1 MSVVDFDTDSEGD
14 ATFGKYLQSD
24 SLKKEERPVQAACPQ
39 PCEQQPNL
47 DEEGGRVQGGVQDVS
62 GEESDV
68 LSEEVEI
75 LAGEEQE
82 VLAFKEESNHG
93 AEDEEVCL
101 EMRTPA
107 FPDRLTCYFSLSHY
121 HMTMYAYHY
130 VSRWKTL

>member
-39 PCEQQPNL
+39 PCEQQPDL

-75 LAGEEQE
+75 LAGEKSRKFLLLWKNPTMEQ
-82 VLAFKEESNHG
+82 K
-93 AEDEEVCL
+93 
-101 EMRTPA
+101 MRK
-107 FPDRLTCYFSLSHY
+107 F
-121 HMTMYAYHY
+121 
-130 VSRWKTL
+130 VWE